1 MISLGAVIA
10 SWMNFLLCSA
20 VSKYLG
26 HFPQGLVEFH
36 ILIDA
41 LDCPA
46 LGHPATVRA
55 TAGTVALTTAR
66 MMFSWTQFKVVQR
79 SLAPSP

>member
-1 MISLGAVIA
+1 
-10 SWMNFLLCSA
+10 MNFLSCSA

-26 HFPQGLVEFH
+26 HFPKGLVEFH

-46 LGHPATVRA
+46 LGHPATIRA
-55 TAGTVALTTAR
+55 AARTVTLTPANDVLLDLCGVDRYVERT
-66 MMFSWTQFKVVQR
+66 VN
-79 SLAPSP
+79 